1 MKTMGVDIIKIKARV
16 ALFGT
21 ATVTG
26 YALYGTVKNLVTE
39 PALFVTVRKK
49 LKSVAIYKHYLA
61 L

>member
-1 MKTMGVDIIKIKARV
+1 MLHYRMFMGKHIVSGVSFRV

-26 YALYGTVKNLVTE
+26 YALFGTVKNLVTE
-39 PALFVTVRKK
+39 
-49 LKSVAIYKHYLA
+49 HLA